1 MSKNLTFSCNPV
13 VSIVGRSNV
22 GKSALFNKIVGKRVS
37 VVHDSLGVTRDRVCS
52 EFEWRGRNFTLVDT
66 GGLEFDTNDSIK
78 SMIEEQVKFA
88 ISSSNLVLFVVD
100 YKSGLMNLDKEIAFL
115 LRKSSKN
122 IIVCVNKCDNIRDLD
137 SIGEF
142 YSLGFDDLIAI
153 SSVHGHGTG
162 DLLDL
167 ICEKI
172 PEKEQNFN
180 TKDYISVSIIGKP
193 NVGKS
198 SIINRLCG
206 EQRSIVADFSGTT
219 RDSVDTMLEFNG
231 TNYLIVDTAGIRR
244 KNNLKSN
251 IEKYSTFRALD
262 SVERSDVCL
271 VVIDASEGI
280 TSQDAKIAGISKNYN
295 KSCIILV
302 NKWDKLESNT
312 QNVIDF
318 EEKIRENF
326 KFASYA
332 PIIYISAKTG
342 RNFDKII
349 PTINKVYGSFSR
361 RVPTGILNSFLED
374 AIFRTPTPSIK
385 GKQLKIYYMTQ
396 TGVKPPT
403 FVFFVNKSKLFHFS
417 YQRYIE
423 KGLRNS
429 FEFGGTPL
437 RFVIRQKGDSFEDE
451 HSIEKIY

>member
-1 MSKNLTFSCNPV
+1 MSKNLTFDCNPV

-88 ISSSNLVLFVVD
+88 ISSSDLVLFVVD

-122 IIVCVNKCDNIRDLD
+122 IIVCVNKCDNTRDLD

-167 ICEKI
+167 IYEKI

-180 TKDYISVSIIGKP
+180 TKDYISVPIIGKP

-219 RDSVDTMLEFNG
+219 RDSIDTMLEFNG

-244 KNNLKSN
+244 KNNLKSSV
-251 IEKYSTFRALD
+251 EKYSTFRALD
-262 SVERSDVCL
+262 SVERSD
-271 VVIDASEGI
+271 G
-280 TSQDAKIAGISKNYN
+280 
-295 KSCIILV
+295 
-302 NKWDKLESNT
+302 SN
-312 QNVIDF
+312 
-318 EEKIRENF
+318 
-326 KFASYA
+326 
-332 PIIYISAKTG
+332 
-342 RNFDKII
+342 
-349 PTINKVYGSFSR
+349 
-361 RVPTGILNSFLED
+361 
-374 AIFRTPTPSIK
+374 
-385 GKQLKIYYMTQ
+385 
-396 TGVKPPT
+396 
-403 FVFFVNKSKLFHFS
+403 
-417 YQRYIE
+417 
-423 KGLRNS
+423 
-429 FEFGGTPL
+429 
-437 RFVIRQKGDSFEDE
+437 
-451 HSIEKIY
+451 

>member
-1 MSKNLTFSCNPV
+1 MSKNLTFDCNPV

-88 ISSSNLVLFVVD
+88 ISSSDLVLFVVD

-122 IIVCVNKCDNIRDLD
+122 IIVCVNKCDNTRDLN

-172 PEKEQNFN
+172 PEKKQNFN

-219 RDSVDTMLEFNG
+219 RDSVDTMLEVNG
-231 TNYLIVDTAGIRR
+231 TNYSIVDTAGIRR

-280 TSQDAKIAGISKNYN
+280 TSQDAKIAGVSKNYN

-429 FEFGGTPL
+429 FEFSGTPL